1 MTFQGFGPRIV
12 LKMGEVCEPVFDACE
27 RRQLRMSDFRKEED
41 NEEYFPEGTVHED
54 EFEEMLKDVLCSC
67 KR

>member
-1 MTFQGFGPRIV
+1 
-12 LKMGEVCEPVFDACE
+12 
-27 RRQLRMSDFRKEED
+27 MSDFRKEED
-41 NEEYFPEGTVHED
+41 NEEYFSEGTVHED